1 MKKLLIITPHLST
14 GGLPQVTTNKIQL
27 LKDDYIIKCIEYGC
41 YSWDFVVQKNRIKNL
56 IGEENLITLWDD
68 KNVLINV
75 IDEFQPDIISME
87 EFPEFFMDSN
97 ITKQI
102 YRKNRPYKIFETTH
116 DSSFKPT
123 SKVWFPDKFIF
134 VSVFNA
140 IQYSMFDVPYEVIEY
155 PIENRE
161 KRKEMFQE
169 KLGLDKG
176 WKHVVNVGLF
186 TERKNQKYIF
196 EIARKLENAK
206 IKFHFIGNQADN
218 FKSYWEPLMNNKPE
232 NCIVWGEKD
241 NVNEFLEA
249 SDLFMFPSK
258 GDRNNK
264 ELNPIAIKE
273 AIEYGI
279 PMMMYNLDVYC
290 GKYDKLPQV
299 KFLTGDIGNDVSNML
314 DILNIGAVD
323 PTVGPL
329 FDFGFNGDN
338 NEITINYTGN
348 EKLNLSASDL
358 DNIMNILNVADI
370 YSLFSFGFDGETN
383 QVTINYTGNEKLNFN
398 VSIRDMTSKAP
409 MYWFNLPLEYP
420 IFYWTIPIP
429 IHIKKFKDNPNFRG
443 FLVEFYDVETK
454 ELVFGHEL
462 IVNSN
467 FFPRIPEFKFK
478 PLDCNYINYYEF
490 FVDRCYD
497 DLRLENLDTVIDIGA
512 NVGLFA
518 KYMYSVNAKK
528 VILVEANPYLRES
541 IEYHLDNDLEKSIIY
556 MNPVYKEHT
565 KIDFMFSE
573 ENSTIGSNVL
583 NVDGQLNSVVSCD
596 TITIDD
602 IYKDNDYGRISL
614 FKCDIEGGE
623 YPLFE
628 SITDEQINLVDR
640 FMVEFHE
647 NTNGE
652 INIITDKLEKNNF
665 ECEIIVFEGNK
676 KTKSDKNIKHGVIF
690 AKPKNVK
697 TRKPGTL
704 AASVYDVT
712 KSFEQLLAEYTG
724 APYAVTIDN
733 QSNALFLALYYEKIT
748 GKTIKIPSRT
758 YPSVPCEIIHAGG
771 KVEFEPVYGPTLK
784 GAYQLSPTN
793 VWDSA
798 LRFTTDMYIPGTHM
812 CLSFTG
818 PYKHLKL
825 GKGGAILTD
834 DFEAYKWFK
843 RARYSGRNEVSYHD
857 DYFDMLGW
865 NFYMMPE
872 IASRG
877 LLLMNQFYN
886 MDGTPKH
893 NEDLELPYPDLSKFN
908 VYKK

>member
-1 MKKLLIITPHLST
+1 MKKIIFIVPHLST

-27 LKDDYIIKCIEYGC
+27 LKDDYIIKCVEYGC

-56 IGEENLITLWDD
+56 IGEDNLVTLWDD
-68 KNVLINV
+68 KNVLIDFIN
-75 IDEFQPDIISME
+75 DFQPDIISME
-87 EFPEFFMDSN
+87 EFPEFFMDNN
-97 ITKQI
+97 ITRQI
-102 YRKNRPYKIFETTH
+102 YRQNRPYKIFETTH

-140 IQYSMFDVPYEVIEY
+140 IQYSMFDIPYEVIEY
-155 PIENRE
+155 PIENRD
-161 KRKEMFQE
+161 KIKELFQE

-176 WKHVVNVGLF
+176 YKHVVNVGLF

-196 EIARKLENAK
+196 EIARKLENSK

-218 FKSYWEPLMNNKPE
+218 FKGYWEPLMNNKPE

-299 KFLTGDIGNDVSNML
+299 TFLTGDIDNDVNNMM
-314 DILNIGAVD
+314 DVLNVGGVD
-323 PTVGPL
+323 SL
-329 FDFGFNGDN
+329 FNLGFNGDN
-338 NEITINYTGN
+338 NQITITYNGN
-348 EKLNLSASDL
+348 QK
-358 DNIMNILNVADI
+358 
-370 YSLFSFGFDGETN
+370 FD
-383 QVTINYTGNEKLNFN
+383 FN

-429 IHIKKFKDNPNFRG
+429 IHIKKFKDNTNFRG
-443 FLVEFYDVETK
+443 FLVEFYDSQTN
-454 ELVFGHEL
+454 ELVFGQEL
-462 IVNSN
+462 IVNPN
-467 FFPRIPEFKFK
+467 FHPRIPEFKFK

-490 FVDRCYD
+490 FVDRCFD
-497 DLRLENLDTVIDIGA
+497 DLKLENLDTVIDIGA

-518 KYMYSVNAKK
+518 KYMYTINAKK
-528 VILVEANPYLRES
+528 VILVEANPYLQES
-541 IEYHLDNDLEKSIIY
+541 IEYHLDNDLEKSVIY
-556 MNPVYKEHT
+556 MNPVYKERT
-565 KIDFMFSE
+565 KIDFRFSK
-573 ENSTIGSNVL
+573 ENSTIGSNVFDD
-583 NVDGQLNSVVSCD
+583 NVGEYGQLNNLISCD

-602 IYKDNDYGRISL
+602 IYKENNYGRISL

-623 YPLFE
+623 YPIFE
-628 SITDEQINLVDR
+628 SITDEQIGLVDR

-647 NTNGE
+647 NTNGQ
-652 INIITDKLEKNNF
+652 INIILEKLDKNNF
-665 ECEIIVFEGNK
+665 EYDIIVYEMGRKTKGNK
-676 KTKSDKNIKHGVIF
+676 NAKHGVIF

-697 TRKPGTL
+697 LRKPGTL
-704 AASVYDVT
+704 SSSVYDVT
-712 KSFEQLLAEYTG
+712 KSFEERLAEYTG

-771 KVEFEPVYGPTLK
+771 KVEFEFVYGSTLK
-784 GAYQLSPTN
+784 GPYQLLPTN

-857 DYFDMLGW
+857 DNFDMLGW

-893 NEDLELPYPDLSKFN
+893 NEDLELPYPDLSKFD
-908 VYKK
+908 VYK

>member
-41 YSWDFVVQKNRIKNL
+41 YSWDFIVQKNRIKNL

-102 YRKNRPYKIFETTH
+102 YRKNRQYKIFETTH

-241 NVNEFLEA
+241 NVSEFLEA

-258 GDRNNK
+258 GDRDNK

-299 KFLTGDIGNDVSNML
+299 KFLTGDIDNDVNNMT
-314 DILNIGAVD
+314 DILNAGGVD
-323 PTVGPL
+323 
-329 FDFGFNGDN
+329 
-338 NEITINYTGN
+338 
-348 EKLNLSASDL
+348 
-358 DNIMNILNVADI
+358 
-370 YSLFSFGFDGETN
+370 SLFNFGFDGETN

-443 FLVEFYDVETK
+443 FLIEFYDEETN

-462 IVNSN
+462 IVNGN

-490 FVDRCYD
+490 FVDRCFD

-518 KYMYSVNAKK
+518 KYMYSLNSKK

-541 IEYHLDNDLEKSIIY
+541 IEYHLDNDLETSTIY

-565 KIDFMFSE
+565 KIDFRFSK
-573 ENSTIGSNVL
+573 ENSTIGSNVFDV
-583 NVDGQLNSVVSCD
+583 NVGEYGQLNNLISCD

-602 IYKDNDYGRISL
+602 IYKDNNYGRISL

-623 YPLFE
+623 YPIFE
-628 SITDEQINLVDR
+628 SITDEQIGLVDR

-647 NTNGE
+647 NTNGQ
-652 INIITDKLEKNNF
+652 INIILEKLEKNNF
-665 ECEIIVFEGNK
+665 GCM
-676 KTKSDKNIKHGVIF
+676 
-690 AKPKNVK
+690 
-697 TRKPGTL
+697 TL
-704 AASVYDVT
+704 LFMRWVG
-712 KSFEQLLAEYTG
+712 KLEQIEMLNMVLSLL
-724 APYAVTIDN
+724 N
-733 QSNALFLALYYEKIT
+733 
-748 GKTIKIPSRT
+748 R
-758 YPSVPCEIIHAGG
+758 
-771 KVEFEPVYGPTLK
+771 
-784 GAYQLSPTN
+784 
-793 VWDSA
+793 
-798 LRFTTDMYIPGTHM
+798 R
-812 CLSFTG
+812 
-818 PYKHLKL
+818 
-825 GKGGAILTD
+825 
-834 DFEAYKWFK
+834 
-843 RARYSGRNEVSYHD
+843 
-857 DYFDMLGW
+857 ML
-865 NFYMMPE
+865 N
-872 IASRG
+872 
-877 LLLMNQFYN
+877 
-886 MDGTPKH
+886 
-893 NEDLELPYPDLSKFN
+893 
-908 VYKK
+908 

>member
-1 MKKLLIITPHLST
+1 MLFFLGMKKILFIVPHLST

-27 LKDDYIIKCIEYGC
+27 LKDDYVIKCVEYGC

-56 IGEENLITLWDD
+56 IGEDNLITLWDD
-68 KNVLINV
+68 KNVLIDV
-75 IDEFQPDIISME
+75 INDFQPDIISME
-87 EFPEFFMDSN
+87 EFPEFFMDNN

-102 YRKNRPYKIFETTH
+102 YRQNRPYKIFETTH

-140 IQYSMFDVPYEVIEY
+140 IQYSMFDIPYEVIEY

-161 KRKEMFQE
+161 KRKELFQE

-196 EIARKLENAK
+196 EIARKLENSK

-299 KFLTGDIGNDVSNML
+299 TFLTGDIDKDVNNMM
-314 DILNIGAVD
+314 DVLN
-323 PTVGPL
+323 VGGIDSL
-329 FDFGFNGDN
+329 FNLGFNGDN
-338 NEITINYTGN
+338 NQITITYNGN
-348 EKLNLSASDL
+348 QK
-358 DNIMNILNVADI
+358 
-370 YSLFSFGFDGETN
+370 FD
-383 QVTINYTGNEKLNFN
+383 FN

-429 IHIKKFKDNPNFRG
+429 IHIKKFKDNTNFRG
-443 FLVEFYDVETK
+443 FLVEFYDSQTN
-454 ELVFGHEL
+454 ELVFGQEL
-462 IVNSN
+462 IVNPN
-467 FFPRIPEFKFK
+467 FHPRIPEFKFK

-490 FVDRCYD
+490 FVDRCFD
-497 DLRLENLDTVIDIGA
+497 DLKLENLDTVIDIGA

-518 KYMYSVNAKK
+518 KYMYTVNAKK

-541 IEYHLDNDLEKSIIY
+541 IEYHLDTDLEKSVIY
-556 MNPVYKEHT
+556 VNPVYKEHT
-565 KIDFMFSE
+565 KIDFMFSK

-602 IYKDNDYGRISL
+602 IYKDNNYGRISL

-652 INIITDKLEKNNF
+652 INVILEKLENNNF
-665 ECEIIVFEGNK
+665 ECEIIVFDGSK
-676 KTKSDKNIKHGVIF
+676 KTKSNKNIKHGVIF

-697 TRKPGTL
+697 LRKPGTL
-704 AASVYDVT
+704 SSSVYDVT
-712 KSFEQLLAEYTG
+712 KSFEQRLAEYTG
-724 APYAVTIDN
+724 APYAVTVDN
-733 QSNALFLALYYEKIT
+733 QSNALFLSLYYEKIT
-748 GKTIKIPSRT
+748 GKTIRIPSRT

-798 LRFTTDMYIPGTHM
+798 LRFTSDMYIDGTHM
-812 CLSFTG
+812 CVSFTG

-857 DYFDMLGW
+857 DNFDMLGW

-893 NEDLELPYPDLSKFN
+893 NEDLELPYPDLSKFD

>member
-1 MKKLLIITPHLST
+1 MKKILFIVPHLST

-27 LKDDYIIKCIEYGC
+27 LKDDYIIKCVEYGC

-56 IGEENLITLWDD
+56 IGEDNLITLWDD
-68 KNVLINV
+68 KNVLIDV
-75 IDEFQPDIISME
+75 INDFQPDIISME
-87 EFPEFFMDSN
+87 EFPEFFMDNN

-102 YRKNRPYKIFETTH
+102 YRQNRPYKIFETTH

-140 IQYSMFDVPYEVIEY
+140 IQYSMFDIPYEVIEY

-161 KRKEMFQE
+161 KRKELFQE

-196 EIARKLENAK
+196 EIARKLENSK

-232 NCIVWGEKD
+232 NCIIWGEKD

-299 KFLTGDIGNDVSNML
+299 TFLTGDIDKDVNNMM
-314 DILNIGAVD
+314 DVLN
-323 PTVGPL
+323 VGGIDSL
-329 FDFGFNGDN
+329 FSFGFNGDN
-338 NEITINYTGN
+338 NQITINYTGN
-348 EKLNLSASDL
+348 QKLD
-358 DNIMNILNVADI
+358 
-370 YSLFSFGFDGETN
+370 
-383 QVTINYTGNEKLNFN
+383 FN
-398 VSIRDMTSKAP
+398 VSIRDITSKAP

-420 IFYWTIPIP
+420 IFYWTMPIP

-443 FLVEFYDVETK
+443 FLVEFYDSQTN
-454 ELVFGHEL
+454 ELVFGQEL
-462 IVNSN
+462 IVNPN
-467 FFPRIPEFKFK
+467 FHPRIPEFKFK

-490 FVDRCYD
+490 FVDRCFD
-497 DLRLENLDTVIDIGA
+497 DLKLENLDTVIDIGA

-518 KYMYSVNAKK
+518 KYMYTINAKK
-528 VILVEANPYLRES
+528 VILVEANPYLQES
-541 IEYHLDNDLEKSIIY
+541 IEYHLDGDLSKSIIY

-565 KIDFMFSE
+565 KIDFRFSK
-573 ENSTIGSNVL
+573 ENSTIGSNVFDG
-583 NVDGQLNSVVSCD
+583 NVGEYGQLNNLISCD

-602 IYKDNDYGRISL
+602 IYKDNNYGRISL

-623 YPLFE
+623 YPIFE
-628 SITDEQINLVDR
+628 SITDEQIGLVDR

-652 INIITDKLEKNNF
+652 INIILEKLDKNNF
-665 ECEIIVFEGNK
+665 EYEIIVYEMGR
-676 KTKSDKNIKHGVIF
+676 KTKANKNAKHGVIF

-697 TRKPGTL
+697 LRKPGTL
-704 AASVYDVT
+704 SSSVYDVT
-712 KSFEQLLAEYTG
+712 KSFEERLAEYTG

-771 KVEFEPVYGPTLK
+771 KVEFEPVYGSTLK
-784 GAYQLSPTN
+784 GPYQLSPTN

-798 LRFTTDMYIPGTHM
+798 LRFTNDMYIPETHM

-857 DYFDMLGW
+857 DNFDMLGW

-893 NEDLELPYPDLSKFN
+893 NEDLELPYPDLSKFDI
-908 VYKK
+908 YTK

>member
-1 MKKLLIITPHLST
+1 MKKILFIVPHLST

-27 LKDDYIIKCIEYGC
+27 LKDDYIIKCVEYGC

-75 IDEFQPDIISME
+75 INEFQPDIVSME
-87 EFPEFFMDSN
+87 EFPEFFMDNN
-97 ITKQI
+97 ITRQI
-102 YRKNRPYKIFETTH
+102 YIKNRPYKIFETTH

-140 IQYSMFDVPYEVIEY
+140 IQYSMFDIPYEVIEY
-155 PIENRE
+155 PIENRT
-161 KRKEMFQE
+161 KRKEFFQD
-169 KLGLDKG
+169 KLGFDKG

-196 EIARKLENAK
+196 EIARKLENTK

-299 KFLTGDIGNDVSNML
+299 KFLNGDIDNDVNNMM
-314 DILNIGAVD
+314 DILNVSGVD
-323 PTVGPL
+323 SL
-329 FDFGFNGDN
+329 FNFEFNGDSN
-338 NEITINYTGN
+338 TITINYNGN
-348 EKLNLSASDL
+348 
-358 DNIMNILNVADI
+358 
-370 YSLFSFGFDGETN
+370 
-383 QVTINYTGNEKLNFN
+383 QKLNFN
-398 VSIRDMTSKAP
+398 VSVRDMTSKAP

-443 FLVEFYDVETK
+443 FLIEVYNVETN
-454 ELVFGHEL
+454 ELVFGREL

-467 FFPRIPEFKFK
+467 FYPQIPEFKFK

-497 DLRLENLDTVIDIGA
+497 GLMLENLDTVIDIGA

-541 IEYHLDNDLEKSIIY
+541 IEYHLDKDLEKSTIY

-565 KIDFMFSE
+565 KIDFRFSK
-573 ENSTIGSNVL
+573 ENSTIGSNFL
-583 NVDGQLNSVVSCD
+583 DGDGQLNNVISCD

-602 IYKDNDYGRISL
+602 IYKDNNYGRISL

-647 NTNGE
+647 NNNGE
-652 INIITDKLEKNNF
+652 INVIIDKFEKNNF
-665 ECEIIVFEGNK
+665 EYEIIVFDGSK

-690 AKPKNVK
+690 AKPKNIKV
-697 TRKPGTL
+697 RKPGTL
-704 AASVYDVT
+704 ASSVYDVT
-712 KSFEQLLAEYTG
+712 RSFEERLAEYTG

-771 KVEFEPVYGPTLK
+771 KVEFEPVYGTTLK

-798 LRFTTDMYIPGTHM
+798 LRFTNDMYIPGTHM
-812 CLSFTG
+812 CVSFTG

-843 RARYSGRNEVSYHD
+843 RARYSGRNEMSYHD
-857 DYFDMLGW
+857 DNFDMLGW

-893 NEDLELPYPDLSKFN
+893 NEDLELPYPDLSNFN
-908 VYKK
+908 IYKQ

>member
-1 MKKLLIITPHLST
+1 
-14 GGLPQVTTNKIQL
+14 
-27 LKDDYIIKCIEYGC
+27 
-41 YSWDFVVQKNRIKNL
+41 
-56 IGEENLITLWDD
+56 
-68 KNVLINV
+68 
-75 IDEFQPDIISME
+75 
-87 EFPEFFMDSN
+87 
-97 ITKQI
+97 
-102 YRKNRPYKIFETTH
+102 
-116 DSSFKPT
+116 
-123 SKVWFPDKFIF
+123 
-134 VSVFNA
+134 
-140 IQYSMFDVPYEVIEY
+140 MFDIPYEVIEY

-161 KRKEMFQE
+161 KRKELFQE

-176 WKHVVNVGLF
+176 YKHVVNVGLF

-196 EIARKLENAK
+196 EIARKLENSK

-218 FKSYWEPLMNNKPE
+218 FKGYWEPLMNNKPE

-299 KFLTGDIGNDVSNML
+299 TFLTGDIDKDVNNMM
-314 DILNIGAVD
+314 DVLN
-323 PTVGPL
+323 VGGIDSL
-329 FDFGFNGDN
+329 FNLGFNGDN
-338 NEITINYTGN
+338 NQITITYNGN
-348 EKLNLSASDL
+348 QK
-358 DNIMNILNVADI
+358 
-370 YSLFSFGFDGETN
+370 FD
-383 QVTINYTGNEKLNFN
+383 FN

-429 IHIKKFKDNPNFRG
+429 IHIKKFKDNTNFRG
-443 FLVEFYDVETK
+443 FLVEFYDSQTN
-454 ELVFGHEL
+454 ELVFGQEL
-462 IVNSN
+462 IVNPN
-467 FFPRIPEFKFK
+467 FHPRIPKFKFK

-490 FVDRCYD
+490 FVDRCFD
-497 DLRLENLDTVIDIGA
+497 DLKLENLDTVIDIGA

-518 KYMYSVNAKK
+518 KYMYTINAKK

-541 IEYHLDNDLEKSIIY
+541 IEYHLDNDLEKSTIY

-565 KIDFMFSE
+565 KIDFRFSK
-573 ENSTIGSNVL
+573 ENSTIGSNVFDG
-583 NVDGQLNSVVSCD
+583 NVGEYGQLNNLISCD

-602 IYKDNDYGRISL
+602 IYKDNNYGRISL

-623 YPLFE
+623 YPIFE
-628 SITDEQINLVDR
+628 SITDEQIGLVNR

-652 INIITDKLEKNNF
+652 INIILEKLDKNNF
-665 ECEIIVFEGNK
+665 EYEIIVYEMGR
-676 KTKSDKNIKHGVIF
+676 KTKANKNAKHGVIF

-697 TRKPGTL
+697 LRKPGTL
-704 AASVYDVT
+704 SSSVYDVT
-712 KSFEQLLAEYTG
+712 KSFEERLAEYTG

-771 KVEFEPVYGPTLK
+771 KVEFEPVYGSTLK
-784 GAYQLSPTN
+784 GPYQLSPTN

-857 DYFDMLGW
+857 DNFDMLGW

-893 NEDLELPYPDLSKFN
+893 NEDLELPYPDLSKFDI
-908 VYKK
+908 YTK

>member
-1 MKKLLIITPHLST
+1 MKKILFIVPHLST

-27 LKDDYIIKCIEYGC
+27 LKDDYIIKCVEYGC
-41 YSWDFVVQKNRIKNL
+41 YSWDFVVQKNRIKNM
-56 IGEENLITLWDD
+56 IGEDNLITLWDD
-68 KNVLINV
+68 KNVLIDV
-75 IDEFQPDIISME
+75 INDFQPDIISME
-87 EFPEFFMDSN
+87 EFPEFFMDNN
-97 ITKQI
+97 ITRQI
-102 YRKNRPYKIFETTH
+102 YRQNRPYKIFETTH

-140 IQYSMFDVPYEVIEY
+140 IQYSMFDIPY
-155 PIENRE
+155 
-161 KRKEMFQE
+161 
-169 KLGLDKG
+169 
-176 WKHVVNVGLF
+176 
-186 TERKNQKYIF
+186 
-196 EIARKLENAK
+196 
-206 IKFHFIGNQADN
+206 
-218 FKSYWEPLMNNKPE
+218 
-232 NCIVWGEKD
+232 

-299 KFLTGDIGNDVSNML
+299 TFLTGDIDKDVNNMM
-314 DILNIGAVD
+314 DVLN
-323 PTVGPL
+323 VGGIDSL
-329 FDFGFNGDN
+329 FSFGFNGDN
-338 NEITINYTGN
+338 NQITINYTGN
-348 EKLNLSASDL
+348 QK
-358 DNIMNILNVADI
+358 
-370 YSLFSFGFDGETN
+370 FD
-383 QVTINYTGNEKLNFN
+383 FN
-398 VSIRDMTSKAP
+398 VSIRDITSKAP

-420 IFYWTIPIP
+420 IFYWTMPIP

-443 FLVEFYDVETK
+443 FLVEFYDVETN
-454 ELVFGHEL
+454 ELVFGQEL
-462 IVNSN
+462 IVNPN
-467 FFPRIPEFKFK
+467 FHPRIPEFKFK

-490 FVDRCYD
+490 FVDRCFD
-497 DLRLENLDTVIDIGA
+497 DLKLENLDTVIDIGA

-518 KYMYSVNAKK
+518 KYMYTVNAKK

-541 IEYHLDNDLEKSIIY
+541 IEYHLDNDLEKSVIY

-565 KIDFMFSE
+565 KIDFRFSK
-573 ENSTIGSNVL
+573 ENSTIGSNVFDG
-583 NVDGQLNSVVSCD
+583 NVGEYGQLNNLISCD

-602 IYKDNDYGRISL
+602 IYKDNNYGRISL

-623 YPLFE
+623 YPIFE
-628 SITDEQINLVDR
+628 SITDEQIGLVDR
-640 FMVEFHE
+640 FMIEFHE

-652 INIITDKLEKNNF
+652 INIILEKLDRNNF
-665 ECEIIVFEGNK
+665 EYEIIVYELGK
-676 KTKSDKNIKHGVIF
+676 KTKSNKNAKHGVIF
-690 AKPKNVK
+690 AKPRILKL
-697 TRKPGTL
+697 RKPGTL
-704 AASVYDVT
+704 SSSVYDVT
-712 KSFEQLLAEYTG
+712 KSFEERLAEYTG

-733 QSNALFLALYYEKIT
+733 QSNALFLSLYYEKIT

-771 KVEFEPVYGPTLK
+771 KVEFEPVYGSTLK

-798 LRFTTDMYIPGTHM
+798 LRFTNDMYIPGTHM

-857 DYFDMLGW
+857 DNFDMLGW

-893 NEDLELPYPDLSKFN
+893 NEDLELPYPDLSKFDI
-908 VYKK
+908 YK

>member
-1 MKKLLIITPHLST
+1 MKKILFIVPHLST

-27 LKDDYIIKCIEYGC
+27 LKDDYVIKCVEYGC

-56 IGEENLITLWDD
+56 IGEDNLITLWDN
-68 KNVLINV
+68 KNALIDV
-75 IDEFQPDIISME
+75 INDFQPDIISME
-87 EFPEFFMDSN
+87 EFPEFFMDNN
-97 ITKQI
+97 ITRKI

-140 IQYSMFDVPYEVIEY
+140 IQYSMFDIPYEVIEY
-155 PIENRE
+155 PIENKDKRRE
-161 KRKEMFQE
+161 LFQE

-196 EIARKLENAK
+196 EIARKLENSK

-218 FKSYWEPLMNNKPE
+218 FKSYWEPLMNDKPD

-241 NVNEFLEA
+241 NVNEFLEV

-299 KFLTGDIGNDVSNML
+299 TFLTGDIDKDVNNMMDVL
-314 DILNIGAVD
+314 KMDGINS
-323 PTVGPL
+323 L
-329 FDFGFNGDN
+329 FNLGFNGDN
-338 NEITINYTGN
+338 NQITITYNGN
-348 EKLNLSASDL
+348 QK
-358 DNIMNILNVADI
+358 
-370 YSLFSFGFDGETN
+370 FD
-383 QVTINYTGNEKLNFN
+383 FN

-429 IHIKKFKDNPNFRG
+429 IHIKKFKNNTNFRG
-443 FLVEFYDVETK
+443 FLVEFYDSQTN
-454 ELVFGHEL
+454 ELVFGQEL
-462 IVNSN
+462 IVNPN
-467 FFPRIPEFKFK
+467 FHPRIPEFKFK

-490 FVDRCYD
+490 FVDRCFD
-497 DLRLENLDTVIDIGA
+497 DLKLENLDTVIDIGA

-518 KYMYSVNAKK
+518 KYMYTINAKK
-528 VILVEANPYLRES
+528 VILVEANPYLKES

-565 KIDFMFSE
+565 KIDFRFSK
-573 ENSTIGSNVL
+573 ENSTIGSNVFDG
-583 NVDGQLNSVVSCD
+583 NVGEYGQLNNLISCD

-602 IYKDNDYGRISL
+602 IYKDNNYGRISL

-623 YPLFE
+623 YPIFE
-628 SITDEQINLVDR
+628 TITDEQIGLVDR
-640 FMVEFHE
+640 FMIEFHE
-647 NTNGE
+647 NTNSE
-652 INIITDKLEKNNF
+652 INIILEKLDRNNF
-665 ECEIIVFEGNK
+665 EYDIIVYELGK
-676 KTKSDKNIKHGVIF
+676 KTKSNKNAKHGVIF

-697 TRKPGTL
+697 LRKPGTL
-704 AASVYDVT
+704 SSSVYDVT
-712 KSFEQLLAEYTG
+712 KSFEERLAEYTG

-771 KVEFEPVYGPTLK
+771 KVEFEPVYGSTLK
-784 GAYQLSPTN
+784 GPYQLSPTN

-798 LRFTTDMYIPGTHM
+798 LRFTNDMYIPGTHM

-857 DYFDMLGW
+857 DNFDMLGW

-886 MDGTPKH
+886 MDGTPKY
-893 NEDLELPYPDLSKFN
+893 NEDLELPYPDLSKFDI
-908 VYKK
+908 YK

>member
-1 MKKLLIITPHLST
+1 MKKILFIVPHLST

-27 LKDDYIIKCIEYGC
+27 LKDDYVIKCVEYGC

-56 IGEENLITLWDD
+56 IGEDNLITLWDN
-68 KNVLINV
+68 KNALIDV
-75 IDEFQPDIISME
+75 INDFQPDIISME
-87 EFPEFFMDSN
+87 EFPEFFMDNN
-97 ITKQI
+97 ITRKI

-140 IQYSMFDVPYEVIEY
+140 IQYSMFDIPYEVIEY
-155 PIENRE
+155 PIENKDKRRE
-161 KRKEMFQE
+161 LFQE

-196 EIARKLENAK
+196 EIARKLENSK

-218 FKSYWEPLMNNKPE
+218 FKSYWEPLMNDKPD

-299 KFLTGDIGNDVSNML
+299 TFLTGDIDKDVNNMMDVL
-314 DILNIGAVD
+314 KMDGINS
-323 PTVGPL
+323 L
-329 FDFGFNGDN
+329 FNLGFNGDN
-338 NEITINYTGN
+338 NQITITYNGN
-348 EKLNLSASDL
+348 QK
-358 DNIMNILNVADI
+358 
-370 YSLFSFGFDGETN
+370 FD
-383 QVTINYTGNEKLNFN
+383 FN

-429 IHIKKFKDNPNFRG
+429 IHIKKFKNNTNFRG
-443 FLVEFYDVETK
+443 FLVEFYDSQTN
-454 ELVFGHEL
+454 ELVFGQEL
-462 IVNSN
+462 IVNPN
-467 FFPRIPEFKFK
+467 FHPRIPEFKFK

-490 FVDRCYD
+490 FVDRCFD
-497 DLRLENLDTVIDIGA
+497 DLKLENLDTVIDIGA

-518 KYMYSVNAKK
+518 KYMYTINAKK
-528 VILVEANPYLRES
+528 VILVEANPYLKES

-565 KIDFMFSE
+565 KIDFRFSK
-573 ENSTIGSNVL
+573 ENSTIGSNVFDG
-583 NVDGQLNSVVSCD
+583 NVGEYGQLNNLISCD

-602 IYKDNDYGRISL
+602 IYKDNNYGRISL

-623 YPLFE
+623 YPIFE
-628 SITDEQINLVDR
+628 TITDEQIGLVDR
-640 FMVEFHE
+640 FMIEFHE
-647 NTNGE
+647 NTNSE
-652 INIITDKLEKNNF
+652 INIILEKLDRNNF
-665 ECEIIVFEGNK
+665 EYDIIVYELGK
-676 KTKSDKNIKHGVIF
+676 KTKSNKNAKHGVIF

-697 TRKPGTL
+697 LRKPGTL
-704 AASVYDVT
+704 SSSVYDVT
-712 KSFEQLLAEYTG
+712 KSFEERLAEYTG

-771 KVEFEPVYGPTLK
+771 KVEFEPVYGSTLK
-784 GAYQLSPTN
+784 GPYQLSPTY

-798 LRFTTDMYIPGTHM
+798 LRFTNDMYIHGTHM

-857 DYFDMLGW
+857 DNFDMLGW

-893 NEDLELPYPDLSKFN
+893 NEDLELPYPDLSKFD
-908 VYKK
+908 VYK

>member
-1 MKKLLIITPHLST
+1 MKKILFIVPHLST

-27 LKDDYIIKCIEYGC
+27 LKDDYIIKCVEYGC
-41 YSWDFVVQKNRIKNL
+41 YSWNFVVQKNRIKNL
-56 IGEENLITLWDD
+56 IGEDNLITLWDD
-68 KNVLINV
+68 KNVLINL
-75 IDEFQPDIISME
+75 IDEFRPDIISIE
-87 EFPEFFMDSN
+87 EFPEFFMDNN

-102 YRKNRPYKIFETTH
+102 YKQNRPYKIFETTH

-123 SKVWFPDKFIF
+123 SKIWFPDKFIF

-140 IQYSMFDVPYEVIEY
+140 IQYSMFDIPYEVIEY

-161 KRKEMFQE
+161 KRKELFKE

-196 EIARKLENAK
+196 EIARKLENSK

-218 FKSYWEPLMNNKPE
+218 FKGYWEPLMKNKPE

-299 KFLTGDIGNDVSNML
+299 KFLNGDIDNDVNNMM
-314 DILNIGAVD
+314 DILN
-323 PTVGPL
+323 VGGIDSL
-329 FDFGFNGDN
+329 FNFGFNGDDN
-338 NEITINYTGN
+338 QITIT
-348 EKLNLSASDL
+348 
-358 DNIMNILNVADI
+358 
-370 YSLFSFGFDGETN
+370 YS
-383 QVTINYTGNEKLNFN
+383 GNEKLNFN

-443 FLVEFYDVETK
+443 FLVEFYDVETN
-454 ELVFGHEL
+454 ELVFGQEL

-467 FFPRIPEFKFK
+467 FYPRIPEFKFK

-490 FVDRCYD
+490 FVDRCFD
-497 DLRLENLDTVIDIGA
+497 DLKLENLDTVIDIGA

-541 IEYHLDNDLEKSIIY
+541 IEYHLDNDLIKSTIY

-565 KIDFMFSE
+565 KIDFRFST
-573 ENSTIGSNVL
+573 ENSTIGSNVFDN
-583 NVDGQLNSVVSCD
+583 NVGEYGQLSNLISCD
-596 TITIDD
+596 TIIIDD
-602 IYKDNDYGRISL
+602 IYKENNYGRISL

-623 YPLFE
+623 YPIFE
-628 SITDEQINLVDR
+628 SITDEQIGLVDR

-647 NTNGE
+647 NTNGQ
-652 INIITDKLEKNNF
+652 INIILEKLEKNNF
-665 ECEIIVFEGNK
+665 EYDIIVYEMGR
-676 KTKSDKNIKHGVIF
+676 KTRADRNAKHGVIF

-697 TRKPGTL
+697 LRKPGTL
-704 AASVYDVT
+704 SSSVYDVT
-712 KSFEQLLAEYTG
+712 KSFEERLAEYTG

-733 QSNALFLALYYEKIT
+733 QSNAMFLALYYEKIT

-771 KVEFEPVYGPTLK
+771 KVEFEPVYGSTLK
-784 GAYQLSPTN
+784 GPYQLSPTN

-857 DYFDMLGW
+857 DNFDMLGW
-865 NFYMMPE
+865 NFYMIPE
-872 IASRG
+872 ISSRG

-893 NEDLELPYPDLSKFN
+893 NEDLELPYPDLSKFDI
-908 VYKK
+908 YTK

>member
-1 MKKLLIITPHLST
+1 MKKILFIVPHLST

-27 LKDDYIIKCIEYGC
+27 LKDDYIIKCVEYGC

-68 KNVLINV
+68 KNVLINL

-87 EFPEFFMDSN
+87 EFPEFFMGHE
-97 ITKQI
+97 ITRQI
-102 YRKNRPYKIFETTH
+102 YRKNRLYKIFETTH

-123 SKVWFPDKFIF
+123 SKIWFPDKFIF

-140 IQYSMFDVPYEVIEY
+140 IQYSMFDIPYEVIEY

-161 KRKEMFQE
+161 KRKELFQD

-196 EIARKLENAK
+196 EIARKLENSK

-218 FKSYWEPLMNNKPE
+218 FKSYWEPLMKNKPE

-299 KFLTGDIGNDVSNML
+299 KFLNGDIDNDVNNMM
-314 DILNIGAVD
+314 DILNIGGVD
-323 PTVGPL
+323 SL
-329 FDFGFNGDN
+329 FNFGFNGETN
-338 NEITINYTGN
+338 QITINYN
-348 EKLNLSASDL
+348 
-358 DNIMNILNVADI
+358 
-370 YSLFSFGFDGETN
+370 
-383 QVTINYTGNEKLNFN
+383 GNEKLNFN
-398 VSIRDMTSKAP
+398 ISIRDMTSKAP

-443 FLVEFYDVETK
+443 FLVEFYDVETN
-454 ELVFGHEL
+454 ELVFGQEL

-467 FFPRIPEFKFK
+467 FYPRIPEFKFK

-490 FVDRCYD
+490 FVDRCFD

-541 IEYHLDNDLEKSIIY
+541 IEYHLDNDLETSTIY

-565 KIDFMFSE
+565 KIDFRFSK
-573 ENSTIGSNVL
+573 ENSTIGSNVFDG
-583 NVDGQLNSVVSCD
+583 NVGEYGQLNNLISCD

-602 IYKDNDYGRISL
+602 IYKDNNYGRISL

-623 YPLFE
+623 YPIFE
-628 SITDEQINLVDR
+628 SITDEQIGLVDR

-647 NTNGE
+647 NTNGQ
-652 INIITDKLEKNNF
+652 INIILEKLEKNNF
-665 ECEIIVFEGNK
+665 EYDIIVYEMGK
-676 KTKSDKNIKHGVIF
+676 KIRADRNAKHGVIF

-697 TRKPGTL
+697 LRKPGTL
-704 AASVYDVT
+704 SSSVYDVT
-712 KSFEQLLAEYTG
+712 KSFEERLAEYTG

-733 QSNALFLALYYEKIT
+733 QSNALFLSLYYEKIT

-771 KVEFEPVYGPTLK
+771 KVEFEDVYGSTLK
-784 GAYQLSPTN
+784 GPYQLSPTN

-857 DYFDMLGW
+857 DNFDMLGW

-893 NEDLELPYPDLSKFN
+893 NEDLELPYPDLSKFD
-908 VYKK
+908 VYK

>member
-1 MKKLLIITPHLST
+1 MKKILFIVPHLST

-27 LKDDYIIKCIEYGC
+27 LKDDYVIKCVEYGC

-56 IGEENLITLWDD
+56 IGEDNLITLWDD
-68 KNVLINV
+68 KNVLIDV
-75 IDEFQPDIISME
+75 INDFQPDIISME
-87 EFPEFFMDSN
+87 EFPEFFMDNN

-102 YRKNRPYKIFETTH
+102 YRQNRPYKIFETTH

-140 IQYSMFDVPYEVIEY
+140 IQYSMFDIPYEVIEY

-161 KRKEMFQE
+161 KRKELFQE

-196 EIARKLENAK
+196 EIARKLENSK

-299 KFLTGDIGNDVSNML
+299 TFLTGDIDKDVNNMM
-314 DILNIGAVD
+314 DVLN
-323 PTVGPL
+323 VGGIDSL
-329 FDFGFNGDN
+329 FNLGFNGDN
-338 NEITINYTGN
+338 NQITITYNGN
-348 EKLNLSASDL
+348 QK
-358 DNIMNILNVADI
+358 
-370 YSLFSFGFDGETN
+370 FD
-383 QVTINYTGNEKLNFN
+383 FN

-429 IHIKKFKDNPNFRG
+429 IHIKKFKDNTNFRG
-443 FLVEFYDVETK
+443 FLVEFYDSQTN
-454 ELVFGHEL
+454 ELVFGQEL
-462 IVNSN
+462 IVNPN
-467 FFPRIPEFKFK
+467 FYPRIPEFKFK

-490 FVDRCYD
+490 FVDRCFD
-497 DLRLENLDTVIDIGA
+497 DLKLENLDTVIDIGA

-541 IEYHLDNDLEKSIIY
+541 IEYHLDNDLEKSVIY
-556 MNPVYKEHT
+556 MNPVYKENT
-565 KIDFMFSE
+565 KIDFMFSK

-583 NVDGQLNSVVSCD
+583 NVDGQLNNVVSCD
-596 TITIDD
+596 TIIIDD
-602 IYKDNDYGRISL
+602 IYKDNNYGRISL

-640 FMVEFHE
+640 FMIEFHE
-647 NTNGE
+647 NTNGK
-652 INIITDKLEKNNF
+652 INIIIDKLKKNNF
-665 ECEIIVFEGNK
+665 ECEIIVFDGSK
-676 KTKSDKNIKHGVIF
+676 KTKSDKNINHGVIF
-690 AKPKNVK
+690 AKPRILELIKQDNNISDFSQNNEQEIILSFFDGEDPKTNKFLDIGANDGKTFSNTYALALLGWDGVCIEPTQTAFLKLQNLYKNNKNIKCINAGISNK
-697 TRKPGTL
+697 TNVINIYESLNWNVSEAPPGILSTL
-704 AASVYDVT
+704 HAENKERFDGMSWKENQIIVYNYNDIVNYYDLEKDTYDFINIDVEGHELIVIDEIQN
-712 KSFEQLLAEYTG
+712 KLKKCRLLCVEKTNDENSNQKIVQKLYEFGFTITHT
-724 APYAVTIDN
+724 TIDN
-733 QSNALFLALYYEKIT
+733 YIAKKI
-748 GKTIKIPSRT
+748 K
-758 YPSVPCEIIHAGG
+758 
-771 KVEFEPVYGPTLK
+771 
-784 GAYQLSPTN
+784 
-793 VWDSA
+793 
-798 LRFTTDMYIPGTHM
+798 
-812 CLSFTG
+812 
-818 PYKHLKL
+818 
-825 GKGGAILTD
+825 
-834 DFEAYKWFK
+834 
-843 RARYSGRNEVSYHD
+843 
-857 DYFDMLGW
+857 
-865 NFYMMPE
+865 
-872 IASRG
+872 
-877 LLLMNQFYN
+877 
-886 MDGTPKH
+886 
-893 NEDLELPYPDLSKFN
+893 
-908 VYKK
+908 

>member
-1 MKKLLIITPHLST
+1 MKKILFIVPHLST

-27 LKDDYIIKCIEYGC
+27 LKDDYVIKCVEYGC

-56 IGEENLITLWDD
+56 IGEDNLITLWDD
-68 KNVLINV
+68 KNVLIDV
-75 IDEFQPDIISME
+75 INDFQPDIISME
-87 EFPEFFMDSN
+87 EFPEFFMDNN

-102 YRKNRPYKIFETTH
+102 YRQNRPYKIFETTH

-140 IQYSMFDVPYEVIEY
+140 IQYSMFDIPYEVIEY

-161 KRKEMFQE
+161 KRKELFQE

-196 EIARKLENAK
+196 EIARKLENSK

-299 KFLTGDIGNDVSNML
+299 TFLTGDIDKDVNNMM
-314 DILNIGAVD
+314 DVLN
-323 PTVGPL
+323 VGGIDSL
-329 FDFGFNGDN
+329 FNLGFNGDN
-338 NEITINYTGN
+338 NQITITYNGN
-348 EKLNLSASDL
+348 QK
-358 DNIMNILNVADI
+358 
-370 YSLFSFGFDGETN
+370 FD
-383 QVTINYTGNEKLNFN
+383 FN

-429 IHIKKFKDNPNFRG
+429 IHIKKFKDNTNFRG
-443 FLVEFYDVETK
+443 FLVEFYDSQTN
-454 ELVFGHEL
+454 ELVFGQEL
-462 IVNSN
+462 IVNPN
-467 FFPRIPEFKFK
+467 FHPRIPEFKFK

-490 FVDRCYD
+490 FVDRCFD
-497 DLRLENLDTVIDIGA
+497 DLKLENLDTVIDIGA

-518 KYMYSVNAKK
+518 KYMYTVNAKK

-541 IEYHLDNDLEKSIIY
+541 IEYHLDTDLEKSVIY
-556 MNPVYKEHT
+556 VNPVYKEHT
-565 KIDFMFSE
+565 KIDFMFSK

-602 IYKDNDYGRISL
+602 IYKDNNYGRISL

-652 INIITDKLEKNNF
+652 INVILEKLENNNF
-665 ECEIIVFEGNK
+665 ECEIIVFDGSK
-676 KTKSDKNIKHGVIF
+676 KTKSNKNIKHGVIF

-697 TRKPGTL
+697 LRKPGTL
-704 AASVYDVT
+704 SSSVYDVT
-712 KSFEQLLAEYTG
+712 KSFEQRLAEYTG
-724 APYAVTIDN
+724 APYAVTVDN
-733 QSNALFLALYYEKIT
+733 QSNALFLSLYYEKIT
-748 GKTIKIPSRT
+748 GKTIRIPSRT

-798 LRFTTDMYIPGTHM
+798 LRFTSDMYIDGTHM
-812 CLSFTG
+812 CVSFTG

-857 DYFDMLGW
+857 DNFDMLGW

-893 NEDLELPYPDLSKFN
+893 NEDLELPYPDLSKFD

>member
-1 MKKLLIITPHLST
+1 MKKILFIVPHLST

-27 LKDDYIIKCIEYGC
+27 LKDDYIIKCVEYGC

-56 IGEENLITLWDD
+56 IGEDNLVTLWDD
-68 KNVLINV
+68 KNVLIDFIN
-75 IDEFQPDIISME
+75 DFQPDIISME
-87 EFPEFFMDSN
+87 EFPEFFMDNN
-97 ITKQI
+97 ITRQI
-102 YRKNRPYKIFETTH
+102 YRQNRPYKIFETTH

-140 IQYSMFDVPYEVIEY
+140 IQYSMFDIPYEVIEY
-155 PIENRE
+155 PIENRD
-161 KRKEMFQE
+161 KRKELFQE

-176 WKHVVNVGLF
+176 YKHVVNVGLF

-196 EIARKLENAK
+196 EIARKLENSK

-218 FKSYWEPLMNNKPE
+218 FKGYWEPLMNNKPE

-299 KFLTGDIGNDVSNML
+299 TFLTGDIDKDVNNMM
-314 DILNIGAVD
+314 DVLN
-323 PTVGPL
+323 VGGIDSL
-329 FDFGFNGDN
+329 FNLGFNGDN
-338 NEITINYTGN
+338 NQITITYNGN
-348 EKLNLSASDL
+348 QK
-358 DNIMNILNVADI
+358 
-370 YSLFSFGFDGETN
+370 FD
-383 QVTINYTGNEKLNFN
+383 FN

-429 IHIKKFKDNPNFRG
+429 IHIKKFKDNTNFRG
-443 FLVEFYDVETK
+443 FLVEFYDSQTN
-454 ELVFGHEL
+454 ELVFGQEL
-462 IVNSN
+462 IVNPN
-467 FFPRIPEFKFK
+467 FHPRIPEFKFK

-490 FVDRCYD
+490 FVDRCFD
-497 DLRLENLDTVIDIGA
+497 DLKLENLDTVIDIGA

-518 KYMYSVNAKK
+518 KYMYTINAKK
-528 VILVEANPYLRES
+528 VILVEANPYLQES
-541 IEYHLDNDLEKSIIY
+541 IEYHLDNDLEKSVIY

-565 KIDFMFSE
+565 KIDFRFSK
-573 ENSTIGSNVL
+573 ENSTIGSNVFDG
-583 NVDGQLNSVVSCD
+583 NVGEYGQLNNLISCD

-602 IYKDNDYGRISL
+602 IYKDNNYGRISL

-623 YPLFE
+623 YPIFE
-628 SITDEQINLVDR
+628 SITDEQIGLVDR

-652 INIITDKLEKNNF
+652 INIILEKLDRNNF
-665 ECEIIVFEGNK
+665 EYDIIVYEMGR
-676 KTKSDKNIKHGVIF
+676 KTKADKNAKHGVIF

-697 TRKPGTL
+697 LRKPGTL
-704 AASVYDVT
+704 SSSVYDVT
-712 KSFEQLLAEYTG
+712 KSFEERLAEYTG

-771 KVEFEPVYGPTLK
+771 KVEFEPVYGSTLK
-784 GAYQLSPTN
+784 GPYQLSPTN

-798 LRFTTDMYIPGTHM
+798 LRFTNDMYIPGTHM

-857 DYFDMLGW
+857 DNFDMLGW

-893 NEDLELPYPDLSKFN
+893 NEDLELPYPDLSKFDI
-908 VYKK
+908 YK

>member
-1 MKKLLIITPHLST
+1 MKKILFIVPHLST

-27 LKDDYIIKCIEYGC
+27 LKDDYIIKCVEYGC

-87 EFPEFFMDSN
+87 EFPEFFMDNN
-97 ITKQI
+97 IIRQI

-140 IQYSMFDVPYEVIEY
+140 IQYSMFDIPYEVIEY

-161 KRKEMFQE
+161 KRKELLQE

-241 NVNEFLEA
+241 NVSEFLEA

-299 KFLTGDIGNDVSNML
+299 KFLNGDIDNDVNNMM
-314 DILNIGAVD
+314 DILN
-323 PTVGPL
+323 VGGIDSL
-329 FDFGFNGDN
+329 FNFGFNGDDN
-338 NEITINYTGN
+338 QITIT
-348 EKLNLSASDL
+348 
-358 DNIMNILNVADI
+358 
-370 YSLFSFGFDGETN
+370 YS
-383 QVTINYTGNEKLNFN
+383 GNEKLNFN

-443 FLVEFYDVETK
+443 FLVEFYDVETN
-454 ELVFGHEL
+454 ELVFGQEL

-467 FFPRIPEFKFK
+467 FYPRIPEFKFK

-490 FVDRCYD
+490 FVDRCFD
-497 DLRLENLDTVIDIGA
+497 DLKLENLDTVIDIGA

-518 KYMYSVNAKK
+518 KYMYTINAKK
-528 VILVEANPYLRES
+528 VILVEANPYIRES
-541 IEYHLDNDLEKSIIY
+541 IEYHLDGDLSKSIIY

-565 KIDFMFSE
+565 KIDFRFSK
-573 ENSTIGSNVL
+573 ENSTIGSNVFD
-583 NVDGQLNSVVSCD
+583 NNAEEYGQLNNLISCD

-602 IYKDNDYGRISL
+602 IYKDNDYSRISL

-623 YPLFE
+623 YPIFE
-628 SITDEQINLVDR
+628 SITDEQIGLVDR

-647 NTNGE
+647 NTNGQ
-652 INIITDKLEKNNF
+652 INIILEKLEKNNF
-665 ECEIIVFEGNK
+665 EYEIIVYEMGR
-676 KTKSDKNIKHGVIF
+676 KTKVDRNAKHGVIF
-690 AKPKNVK
+690 AKPKNIK
-697 TRKPGTL
+697 LRKPGTL
-704 AASVYDVT
+704 SSSVYDVT
-712 KSFEQLLAEYTG
+712 KSFEERLAEYTG
-724 APYAVTIDN
+724 APYAVTVDN

-771 KVEFEPVYGPTLK
+771 KVEFEQVYGPTLK
-784 GAYQLSPTN
+784 GPYQLSPTN

-857 DYFDMLGW
+857 DNFDMLGW

-893 NEDLELPYPDLSKFN
+893 NEDLELPYPDLSKFDI
-908 VYKK
+908 YTK

>member
-1 MKKLLIITPHLST
+1 MKKILFIVPHLST

-27 LKDDYIIKCIEYGC
+27 LKDDYVIKCVEYGC

-56 IGEENLITLWDD
+56 IGEDNLITLWDN
-68 KNVLINV
+68 KNALIDV
-75 IDEFQPDIISME
+75 INDFQPDIISME
-87 EFPEFFMDSN
+87 EFPEFFMDNN
-97 ITKQI
+97 ITRKI

-140 IQYSMFDVPYEVIEY
+140 IQYSMFDIPYEVIEY
-155 PIENRE
+155 PIENKDKRRE
-161 KRKEMFQE
+161 LFQE

-196 EIARKLENAK
+196 EIARKLENSK

-218 FKSYWEPLMNNKPE
+218 FKSYWEPLMNDKPD

-299 KFLTGDIGNDVSNML
+299 TFLTGDIDKDVNNMMDVL
-314 DILNIGAVD
+314 KMDGINS
-323 PTVGPL
+323 L
-329 FDFGFNGDN
+329 FNLGFNGDN
-338 NEITINYTGN
+338 NQITITYNGN
-348 EKLNLSASDL
+348 QK
-358 DNIMNILNVADI
+358 
-370 YSLFSFGFDGETN
+370 FD
-383 QVTINYTGNEKLNFN
+383 FN

-429 IHIKKFKDNPNFRG
+429 IHIKKFKNNTNFRG
-443 FLVEFYDVETK
+443 FLVEFYDSQTN
-454 ELVFGHEL
+454 ELVFGQEL
-462 IVNSN
+462 IVNPN
-467 FFPRIPEFKFK
+467 FHPRIPEFKFK

-490 FVDRCYD
+490 FVDRCFD
-497 DLRLENLDTVIDIGA
+497 DLKLENLDTVIDIGA

-518 KYMYSVNAKK
+518 KYMYTINAKK
-528 VILVEANPYLRES
+528 VILVEANPYLKES

-565 KIDFMFSE
+565 KIDFRFSK
-573 ENSTIGSNVL
+573 ENSTIGSNVFDG
-583 NVDGQLNSVVSCD
+583 NVGEYGQLNNLISCD

-602 IYKDNDYGRISL
+602 IYKDNNYGRISL

-623 YPLFE
+623 YPIFE
-628 SITDEQINLVDR
+628 TITDEQIGLVDR
-640 FMVEFHE
+640 FMIEFHE
-647 NTNGE
+647 NTNSE
-652 INIITDKLEKNNF
+652 INIILEKLDRNNF
-665 ECEIIVFEGNK
+665 EYDIIVYELGK
-676 KTKSDKNIKHGVIF
+676 KTKSNKNAKHGVIF

-697 TRKPGTL
+697 LRKPGTL
-704 AASVYDVT
+704 SSSVYDVT
-712 KSFEQLLAEYTG
+712 KSFEERLAEYTG

-771 KVEFEPVYGPTLK
+771 KVEFEPVYGSTLK
-784 GAYQLSPTN
+784 GPYQLSPTN

-798 LRFTTDMYIPGTHM
+798 LRFTNDMYIHGTHM

-857 DYFDMLGW
+857 DNFDMLGW

-893 NEDLELPYPDLSKFN
+893 NEDLELPYPDLSKFD
-908 VYKK
+908 VYK

>member
-1 MKKLLIITPHLST
+1 
-14 GGLPQVTTNKIQL
+14 
-27 LKDDYIIKCIEYGC
+27 
-41 YSWDFVVQKNRIKNL
+41 
-56 IGEENLITLWDD
+56 
-68 KNVLINV
+68 
-75 IDEFQPDIISME
+75 
-87 EFPEFFMDSN
+87 
-97 ITKQI
+97 
-102 YRKNRPYKIFETTH
+102 
-116 DSSFKPT
+116 
-123 SKVWFPDKFIF
+123 
-134 VSVFNA
+134 
-140 IQYSMFDVPYEVIEY
+140 MFDIPYEVIEY

-161 KRKEMFQE
+161 KRKELFQE

-196 EIARKLENAK
+196 EIARKLENSK

-299 KFLTGDIGNDVSNML
+299 TFLTGDIDKDVNNMM
-314 DILNIGAVD
+314 DVLN
-323 PTVGPL
+323 VGGIDSL
-329 FDFGFNGDN
+329 FNLGFNGDN
-338 NEITINYTGN
+338 NQITITYNGN
-348 EKLNLSASDL
+348 QK
-358 DNIMNILNVADI
+358 
-370 YSLFSFGFDGETN
+370 FD
-383 QVTINYTGNEKLNFN
+383 FN

-429 IHIKKFKDNPNFRG
+429 IHIKKFKDNTNFRG
-443 FLVEFYDVETK
+443 FLVEFYDSQTN
-454 ELVFGHEL
+454 ELVFGQEL
-462 IVNSN
+462 IVNPN
-467 FFPRIPEFKFK
+467 FHPRIPEFKFK

-490 FVDRCYD
+490 FVDRCFD
-497 DLRLENLDTVIDIGA
+497 DLKLENLDTVIDIGA

-518 KYMYSVNAKK
+518 KYMYTVNAKK

-541 IEYHLDNDLEKSIIY
+541 IEYHLDTDLEKSVIY
-556 MNPVYKEHT
+556 VNPVYKEHT
-565 KIDFMFSE
+565 KIDFMFSK

-602 IYKDNDYGRISL
+602 IYKDNNYGRISL

-652 INIITDKLEKNNF
+652 INVILEKLENNNF
-665 ECEIIVFEGNK
+665 ECEIIVFDGSK
-676 KTKSDKNIKHGVIF
+676 KTKSNKNIKHGVIF

-697 TRKPGTL
+697 LRKPGTL
-704 AASVYDVT
+704 SSSVYDVT
-712 KSFEQLLAEYTG
+712 KSFEQRLAEYTG
-724 APYAVTIDN
+724 APYAVTVDN
-733 QSNALFLALYYEKIT
+733 QSNALFLSLYYEKIT
-748 GKTIKIPSRT
+748 GKTIRIPSRT

-798 LRFTTDMYIPGTHM
+798 LRFTSDMYIDGTHM
-812 CLSFTG
+812 CVSFTG

-857 DYFDMLGW
+857 DNFDMLGW

-893 NEDLELPYPDLSKFN
+893 NEDLELPYPDLSKFD

>member
-1 MKKLLIITPHLST
+1 MKKILFIVPHLST

-27 LKDDYIIKCIEYGC
+27 LKEDYIIKCVEYGC

-68 KNVLINV
+68 KNVLINL
-75 IDEFQPDIISME
+75 IDEFRPDIISIE
-87 EFPEFFMDSN
+87 EFPEFFMDNN

-102 YRKNRPYKIFETTH
+102 YKQNRPYKIFETTH

-123 SKVWFPDKFIF
+123 SKIWFPDKFIF

-140 IQYSMFDVPYEVIEY
+140 IQYSMFDIPYEVIEY

-161 KRKEMFQE
+161 KRKELFKE

-241 NVNEFLEA
+241 NVSEFLEA

-299 KFLTGDIGNDVSNML
+299 KFLNGDIDNDVNNMM
-314 DILNIGAVD
+314 DILN
-323 PTVGPL
+323 VGGIDSL
-329 FDFGFNGDN
+329 FNFGFNGDDN
-338 NEITINYTGN
+338 QITIT
-348 EKLNLSASDL
+348 
-358 DNIMNILNVADI
+358 
-370 YSLFSFGFDGETN
+370 YS
-383 QVTINYTGNEKLNFN
+383 GNEKLNFN

-443 FLVEFYDVETK
+443 FLVEFYDVETN
-454 ELVFGHEL
+454 ELVFGQEL

-467 FFPRIPEFKFK
+467 FYPRIPEFKFK

-490 FVDRCYD
+490 FVDRCFD
-497 DLRLENLDTVIDIGA
+497 DLKLENLDTVIDIGA

-518 KYMYSVNAKK
+518 KYMYTINAKK
-528 VILVEANPYLRES
+528 VILVEANPYIRES
-541 IEYHLDNDLEKSIIY
+541 IEYHLDGDLSKSIIY

-565 KIDFMFSE
+565 KIDFRFSK
-573 ENSTIGSNVL
+573 ENSTIGSNVFD
-583 NVDGQLNSVVSCD
+583 NNAEEYGQLNNLISCD

-602 IYKDNDYGRISL
+602 IYKDNDYSRISL

-623 YPLFE
+623 YPIFE
-628 SITDEQINLVDR
+628 SITDEQIGLVDR

-647 NTNGE
+647 NTNGQ
-652 INIITDKLEKNNF
+652 INIILEKLEKNNF
-665 ECEIIVFEGNK
+665 EYEIIVYEMGR
-676 KTKSDKNIKHGVIF
+676 KTKVDRNAKHGVIF
-690 AKPKNVK
+690 AKPKNIK
-697 TRKPGTL
+697 LRKPGTL
-704 AASVYDVT
+704 SSSVYDVT
-712 KSFEQLLAEYTG
+712 KSFEERLAEYTG
-724 APYAVTIDN
+724 APYAVTVDN

-771 KVEFEPVYGPTLK
+771 KVEFEQVYGPTLK
-784 GAYQLSPTN
+784 GPYQLSPTN

-857 DYFDMLGW
+857 DNFDMLGW

-893 NEDLELPYPDLSKFN
+893 NEDLELPYPDLSKFDI
-908 VYKK
+908 YTK

>member
-1 MKKLLIITPHLST
+1 MKKILFIVPHLST

-27 LKDDYIIKCIEYGC
+27 LKDDYQIKCVEYGC

-68 KNVLINV
+68 KTVLLSV
-75 IDEFQPDIISME
+75 IEEFQPDIISME
-87 EFPEFFMDSN
+87 EFPEFFMGN
-97 ITKQI
+97 KITRQV
-102 YRKNRPYKIFETTH
+102 YRKNRPYKIFESTH

-140 IQYSMFDVPYEVIEY
+140 IQYSMFDIPYEVIEY

-161 KRKEMFQE
+161 KRKDFFRE
-169 KLGLDKG
+169 KLGLEKG
-176 WKHVVNVGLF
+176 WRHVVNVGLF

-196 EIARKLENAK
+196 EMAKKLENVK

-218 FKSYWEPLMNNKPE
+218 FRSYWEPLMKDKPE

-241 NVNEFLEA
+241 NVSEYLEA
-249 SDLFMFPSK
+249 CDMFLFPSR

-273 AIEYGI
+273 AIEYGM
-279 PMMMYNLDVYC
+279 PMMMHNLDVYC
-290 GKYDKLPQV
+290 GKYDNLSNV
-299 KFLTGDIGNDVSNML
+299 EFLTGDIDNDVKKMMEML
-314 DILNIGAVD
+314 KIGDISS
-323 PTVGPL
+323 L
-329 FDFGFNGDN
+329 FNFDFNGDTN
-338 NEITINYTGN
+338 TITINYNGN
-348 EKLNLSASDL
+348 QK
-358 DNIMNILNVADI
+358 
-370 YSLFSFGFDGETN
+370 FD
-383 QVTINYTGNEKLNFN
+383 FN

-429 IHIKKFKDNPNFRG
+429 IHIKKFKNNPNFRG
-443 FLVEFYDVETK
+443 FLVEFYDAQTN
-454 ELVFGHEL
+454 ELVFGQEL
-462 IVNSN
+462 IVNGN

-490 FVDRCYD
+490 FVDRCFD

-518 KYMYSVNAKK
+518 KYMYTVNAKK

-541 IEYHLDNDLEKSIIY
+541 IEYHLDGDLDRSVIY

-565 KIDFMFSE
+565 KIDFRFSK
-573 ENSTIGSNVL
+573 ENSTIGSNVFDG
-583 NVDGQLNSVVSCD
+583 NVGEYGQLNNLISCD

-602 IYKDNDYGRISL
+602 LYKDNDYGRISL

-628 SITDEQINLVDR
+628 SITDEQVSLVDR

-647 NTNGE
+647 NTNKQ
-652 INIITDKLEKNNF
+652 IDIILEKLERNNF
-665 ECEIIVFEGNK
+665 EYEIIVYELGK
-676 KTKSDKNIKHGVIF
+676 KTKSDRNAKHGVIF

-697 TRKPGTL
+697 LRKPGTL
-704 AASVYDVT
+704 SSSAYDVT
-712 KSFEQLLAEYTG
+712 KSFEERLAEYTG

-771 KVEFEPVYGPTLK
+771 KVEFEPVYGTTLK
-784 GAYQLSPTN
+784 GTYQLLPTN

-798 LRFTTDMYIPGTHM
+798 LRFTADMYVPGTHM

-857 DYFDMLGW
+857 DNFDMLGW

-893 NEDLELPYPDLSKFN
+893 NEDLELPYPDLSKFD
-908 VYKK
+908 VYK

>member
-1 MKKLLIITPHLST
+1 MKKILFIVPHLST

-27 LKDDYIIKCIEYGC
+27 LKEDYIIKCVEYGC

-68 KNVLINV
+68 KNVLINL
-75 IDEFQPDIISME
+75 IDEFRPDIISIE
-87 EFPEFFMDSN
+87 EFPEFFMDNN

-102 YRKNRPYKIFETTH
+102 YKQNRPYKIFETTH

-123 SKVWFPDKFIF
+123 SKIWFPDKFIF

-140 IQYSMFDVPYEVIEY
+140 IQYSMFDIPYEVIEY

-161 KRKEMFQE
+161 KRKELFKE

-196 EIARKLENAK
+196 EIARKLENSK

-218 FKSYWEPLMNNKPE
+218 FKGYWEPLMNNKPE

-241 NVNEFLEA
+241 NVSEFLEA

-299 KFLTGDIGNDVSNML
+299 KFLNGDIDNDVNNMM
-314 DILNIGAVD
+314 DILNIGGVNS
-323 PTVGPL
+323 L
-329 FDFGFNGDN
+329 FSFGFNGDN
-338 NEITINYTGN
+338 NQITINY
-348 EKLNLSASDL
+348 
-358 DNIMNILNVADI
+358 I
-370 YSLFSFGFDGETN
+370 
-383 QVTINYTGNEKLNFN
+383 GNEKLNFN
-398 VSIRDMTSKAP
+398 ISIRDMTSKAP
-409 MYWFNLPLEYP
+409 MYWFNLPLDYP

-443 FLVEFYDVETK
+443 FLVEFYDVETN
-454 ELVFGHEL
+454 ELVFGQEL

-467 FFPRIPEFKFK
+467 FYPRIPEFKFK

-490 FVDRCYD
+490 FVDRCFD

-528 VILVEANPYLRES
+528 VILVEANPYIRES
-541 IEYHLDNDLEKSIIY
+541 IEYHLDKDLEKSTIY

-565 KIDFMFSE
+565 KIDFRFST

-583 NVDGQLNSVVSCD
+583 DVDGQLNSVISCD

-602 IYKDNDYGRISL
+602 IYRDNNYGRISL

-623 YPLFE
+623 YPIFE
-628 SITDEQINLVDR
+628 SITDEQIGLVDR

-647 NTNGE
+647 NTNGQ
-652 INIITDKLEKNNF
+652 INIILEKLEKNNF
-665 ECEIIVFEGNK
+665 EYDIIVYEMGR
-676 KTKSDKNIKHGVIF
+676 KTKADKNAKHGVIF

-697 TRKPGTL
+697 LRKPGTL
-704 AASVYDVT
+704 SSSVYDVT
-712 KSFEQLLAEYTG
+712 KSFEERLAEYTG

-771 KVEFEPVYGPTLK
+771 KVEFEPVYGSTLK
-784 GAYQLSPTN
+784 GPYQLSPTN

-857 DYFDMLGW
+857 DNFDMIGW

-908 VYKK
+908 VYTK

>member
-1 MKKLLIITPHLST
+1 MKKLLVITSHLST
-14 GGLPQVTTNKIQL
+14 GGLPQVACKKIEL
-27 LKDDYIIKCIEYGC
+27 LKDDYTIKCVEYGC
-41 YSWDFVVQKNRIKNL
+41 HSWDFVVQKNRIKNL

-68 KNVLINV
+68 KNVLIDV
-75 IDEFQPDIISME
+75 INDFQPDIISME
-87 EFPEFFMDSN
+87 EFPEFFMDTN
-97 ITKQI
+97 IARQI
-102 YRKNRPYKIFETTH
+102 YKKDRQYKIFETTH
-116 DSSFKPT
+116 DSSFNPR
-123 SKVWFPDKFIF
+123 SKVWLPDKFIF

-140 IQYSMFDVPYEVIEY
+140 IQYSMFDVPYDVIEY

-161 KRKEMFQE
+161 KRKDLFQE
-169 KLGLDKG
+169 KLGFDKS

-196 EIARKLENAK
+196 EIARKLENSK

-299 KFLTGDIGNDVSNML
+299 TFLTGNIDEDVNNMVDVLNPVDIDYIFDFGFNCDNNQVTIAYDVNNMPHV
-314 DILNIGAVD
+314 LNAGGID
-323 PTVGPL
+323 SL
-329 FDFGFNGDN
+329 FNFGFNGDN
-338 NEITINYTGN
+338 NQITISYNGN
-348 EKLNLSASDL
+348 
-358 DNIMNILNVADI
+358 
-370 YSLFSFGFDGETN
+370 
-383 QVTINYTGNEKLNFN
+383 QKLNFN
-398 VSIRDMTSKAP
+398 VSIRDLTSKAP
-409 MYWFNLPLEYP
+409 MYWFNLPLEHP
-420 IFYWTIPIP
+420 IFYWTMPIP

-443 FLVEFYDVETK
+443 FLIEFYDCETD
-454 ELVFGHEL
+454 ELVFGQEL

-467 FFPRIPEFKFK
+467 FHPGIPEFKFK

-497 DLRLENLDTVIDIGA
+497 GLNLENLDTVIDIGA

-518 KYMYSVNAKK
+518 KYMYSVNANK
-528 VILVEANPYLRES
+528 VILVEANPYLRDS
-541 IEYHLDNDLEKSIIY
+541 IEYHLDNDLEKSVIY

-565 KIDFMFSE
+565 KIDFMFSK

-583 NVDGQLNSVVSCD
+583 NVDGQLDSVVSCD

-602 IYKDNDYGRISL
+602 IYKDNNYGRISL

-640 FMVEFHE
+640 FMIEFHE
-647 NTNGE
+647 NNDGE
-652 INIITDKLEKNNF
+652 INVIIDKLEKNNF
-665 ECEIIVFEGNK
+665 EYEIIVFDGSK
-676 KTKSDKNIKHGVIF
+676 KTKSDKHTKHGVIF

-697 TRKPGTL
+697 VRKPGTL
-704 AASVYDVT
+704 ASSVYDVT
-712 KSFEQLLAEYTG
+712 KNFEERLAEYTG
-724 APYAVTIDN
+724 APYAVTVDN

-771 KVEFEPVYGPTLK
+771 KVEFEPVQGTTLK
-784 GAYQLSPTN
+784 GAYQLYPTN

-798 LRFTTDMYIPGTHM
+798 LRFTSDMYITGTHM
-812 CLSFTG
+812 CVSFTG

-857 DYFDMLGW
+857 DNFDMLGW

-893 NEDLELPYPDLSKFN
+893 NDDLELPYPDLSKFN
-908 VYKK
+908 VYQK

>member
-1 MKKLLIITPHLST
+1 
-14 GGLPQVTTNKIQL
+14 
-27 LKDDYIIKCIEYGC
+27 
-41 YSWDFVVQKNRIKNL
+41 
-56 IGEENLITLWDD
+56 
-68 KNVLINV
+68 
-75 IDEFQPDIISME
+75 
-87 EFPEFFMDSN
+87 
-97 ITKQI
+97 
-102 YRKNRPYKIFETTH
+102 
-116 DSSFKPT
+116 
-123 SKVWFPDKFIF
+123 
-134 VSVFNA
+134 
-140 IQYSMFDVPYEVIEY
+140 MFDIPYEVIEY

-169 KLGLDKG
+169 KLELDKG

-299 KFLTGDIGNDVSNML
+299 KFLTGDIDNDVTNMM
-314 DILNIGAVD
+314 DILNVEDIN
-323 PTVGPL
+323 PL
-329 FDFGFNGDN
+329 FNFGFNGDDN
-338 NEITINYTGN
+338 QITITYSGN
-348 EKLNLSASDL
+348 K
-358 DNIMNILNVADI
+358 
-370 YSLFSFGFDGETN
+370 
-383 QVTINYTGNEKLNFN
+383 KLNFN

-443 FLVEFYDVETK
+443 FLVEFYDVETN

-490 FVDRCYD
+490 FVDRCFD

-518 KYMYSVNAKK
+518 KYMYSINAKK

-541 IEYHLDNDLEKSIIY
+541 IEYHLDNDLETSTIY

-565 KIDFMFSE
+565 KIDFRFSK
-573 ENSTIGSNVL
+573 ENSTIGSNVFDG
-583 NVDGQLNSVVSCD
+583 NVGEYGQLNNLISCD

-602 IYKDNDYGRISL
+602 IYKDNNYGRISL

-623 YPLFE
+623 YPIFE
-628 SITDEQINLVDR
+628 SITDEQIGLVDR

-647 NTNGE
+647 NTNGQ
-652 INIITDKLEKNNF
+652 INIILEKLEKNNF
-665 ECEIIVFEGNK
+665 DYDIIVYEMGR
-676 KTKSDKNIKHGVIF
+676 KTKADRNAKHGIIF

-697 TRKPGTL
+697 LRKPGTL
-704 AASVYDVT
+704 SSSVYDVT
-712 KSFEQLLAEYTG
+712 KSFEERLAEYTG

-733 QSNALFLALYYEKIT
+733 QSNAMFLALYYEKIT

-771 KVEFEPVYGPTLK
+771 KVEFEPVYGSTLK
-784 GAYQLSPTN
+784 GPYQLSPTN

-857 DYFDMLGW
+857 DNFDMLGW

-893 NEDLELPYPDLSKFN
+893 NEDLELPYPDLSKFDI
-908 VYKK
+908 YTK

>member
-1 MKKLLIITPHLST
+1 MLFFLGMKKILFIVPHLST

-27 LKDDYIIKCIEYGC
+27 LKDDYVIKCVEYGC

-56 IGEENLITLWDD
+56 IGEDNLITLWDN
-68 KNVLINV
+68 KNALIDV
-75 IDEFQPDIISME
+75 INDFQPDIISME
-87 EFPEFFMDSN
+87 EFPEFFMDNN
-97 ITKQI
+97 ITRQI
-102 YRKNRPYKIFETTH
+102 YIQNRPYKIFETTH

-140 IQYSMFDVPYEVIEY
+140 IQYSMFDIPYEVIEY
-155 PIENRE
+155 PIENKDKRRE
-161 KRKEMFQE
+161 LFQE

-196 EIARKLENAK
+196 EIARKLENSK

-218 FKSYWEPLMNNKPE
+218 FKSYWEPLMNDKPD

-299 KFLTGDIGNDVSNML
+299 TFLTGDIDKDVNNMMDVL
-314 DILNIGAVD
+314 KMDGINS
-323 PTVGPL
+323 L
-329 FDFGFNGDN
+329 FNLGFNGDN
-338 NEITINYTGN
+338 NQITITYNGN
-348 EKLNLSASDL
+348 QK
-358 DNIMNILNVADI
+358 
-370 YSLFSFGFDGETN
+370 FD
-383 QVTINYTGNEKLNFN
+383 FN

-429 IHIKKFKDNPNFRG
+429 IHIKKFKNNTNFRG
-443 FLVEFYDVETK
+443 FLVEFYDSQTN
-454 ELVFGHEL
+454 ELVFGQEL
-462 IVNSN
+462 IVNPN
-467 FFPRIPEFKFK
+467 FHPRIPEFKFK

-490 FVDRCYD
+490 FVDRCFD
-497 DLRLENLDTVIDIGA
+497 DLKLENLDTVIDIGA

-518 KYMYSVNAKK
+518 KYMYTINAKK
-528 VILVEANPYLRES
+528 VILVEANPYLKES

-565 KIDFMFSE
+565 KIDFRFSK
-573 ENSTIGSNVL
+573 ENSTIGSNVFDG
-583 NVDGQLNSVVSCD
+583 NVGEYGQLNNLISCD

-602 IYKDNDYGRISL
+602 IYKDNNYGRISL

-623 YPLFE
+623 YPIFE
-628 SITDEQINLVDR
+628 TITDEQIGLVDR
-640 FMVEFHE
+640 FMIEFHE
-647 NTNGE
+647 NTNSE
-652 INIITDKLEKNNF
+652 INIILEKLDRNNF
-665 ECEIIVFEGNK
+665 EYDIIVYELGK
-676 KTKSDKNIKHGVIF
+676 KTKSNKNAKHGVIF

-697 TRKPGTL
+697 LRKPGTL
-704 AASVYDVT
+704 SSSVYDVT
-712 KSFEQLLAEYTG
+712 KSFEERLAEYTG

-771 KVEFEPVYGPTLK
+771 KVEFEPIYGSTLK
-784 GAYQLSPTN
+784 GPYQLSPTN

-798 LRFTTDMYIPGTHM
+798 LRFTNDMYIPGTHM

-857 DYFDMLGW
+857 DNFDMLGW

-886 MDGTPKH
+886 MDGTPKY
-893 NEDLELPYPDLSKFN
+893 NEDLELPYPDLSKFDI
-908 VYKK
+908 YK

>member
-1 MKKLLIITPHLST
+1 MKKILFIVPHLST

-27 LKDDYIIKCIEYGC
+27 LKDDYIIKCVEYGC

-68 KNVLINV
+68 KNVLINL

-87 EFPEFFMDSN
+87 EFPEFFMDNN
-97 ITKQI
+97 ITRQI
-102 YRKNRPYKIFETTH
+102 YRQNRPYKIFETTH

-140 IQYSMFDVPYEVIEY
+140 IQYSMFDIPYEVIEY
-155 PIENRE
+155 PIETRE
-161 KRKEMFQE
+161 KRKELSQE
-169 KLGLDKG
+169 KLGLDKSY
-176 WKHVVNVGLF
+176 KHVVNVGLF

-196 EIARKLENAK
+196 EIARKLENSK

-218 FKSYWEPLMNNKPE
+218 FKGYWEPLMNNKPE

-299 KFLTGDIGNDVSNML
+299 TFLTGDIDKDVNNMM
-314 DILNIGAVD
+314 DVLNLGGINS
-323 PTVGPL
+323 L
-329 FDFGFNGDN
+329 FSFGFNGDN
-338 NEITINYTGN
+338 NQITINYTGN
-348 EKLNLSASDL
+348 QK
-358 DNIMNILNVADI
+358 
-370 YSLFSFGFDGETN
+370 FD
-383 QVTINYTGNEKLNFN
+383 FN
-398 VSIRDMTSKAP
+398 VSIRDITSKAP

-420 IFYWTIPIP
+420 IFYWTMPIP

-443 FLVEFYDVETK
+443 FLVEFYDVETN
-454 ELVFGHEL
+454 ELVFGQEL
-462 IVNSN
+462 IVNPN
-467 FFPRIPEFKFK
+467 FYPRIPEFKFK
-478 PLDCNYINYYEF
+478 PLDCNYINYCEF
-490 FVDRCYD
+490 FVDRCFD
-497 DLRLENLDTVIDIGA
+497 DLKLENLDTVIDIGA

-518 KYMYSVNAKK
+518 KYMYTINAKK

-541 IEYHLDNDLEKSIIY
+541 IEYHLDGDLSKSTIY

-565 KIDFMFSE
+565 KIDFRFSK
-573 ENSTIGSNVL
+573 ENSTIGSNVFDG
-583 NVDGQLNSVVSCD
+583 NVGEYGQLNNLISCD

-602 IYKDNDYGRISL
+602 IYKDNNYGRVSL

-623 YPLFE
+623 YPIFE
-628 SITDEQINLVDR
+628 SITDEQIGLVDR
-640 FMVEFHE
+640 FMIEFHE

-652 INIITDKLEKNNF
+652 INIILEKLDRNNF
-665 ECEIIVFEGNK
+665 EYEIIVYELGK
-676 KTKSDKNIKHGVIF
+676 KTKSNKNAKHGVIF
-690 AKPKNVK
+690 AKHRILKL
-697 TRKPGTL
+697 RKPGTL
-704 AASVYDVT
+704 SSSVYDVT
-712 KSFEQLLAEYTG
+712 KSFEERLAEYTG

-733 QSNALFLALYYEKIT
+733 QSNALFLSLYYEKIT

-771 KVEFEPVYGPTLK
+771 KVEFEPVYGSTLK

-798 LRFTTDMYIPGTHM
+798 LRFTNDMYIPGTHM

-857 DYFDMLGW
+857 DNFDMLGW

-893 NEDLELPYPDLSKFN
+893 NEDLELPYPDLSKFDI
-908 VYKK
+908 YK

>member
-1 MKKLLIITPHLST
+1 MKKILFIVPHLST

-27 LKDDYIIKCIEYGC
+27 LKDDYIIKCVEYGC

-68 KNVLINV
+68 KNVLINL

-87 EFPEFFMDSN
+87 EFPEFFMGHE
-97 ITKQI
+97 ITRQI

-123 SKVWFPDKFIF
+123 SKIWFPDKFIF

-140 IQYSMFDVPYEVIEY
+140 IQYSMFDIPYEVIEY
-155 PIENRE
+155 PIESRE
-161 KRKEMFQE
+161 KRKELFQE

-196 EIARKLENAK
+196 EIARKLENGK

-299 KFLTGDIGNDVSNML
+299 KFLNGDIDNDVNNMM
-314 DILNIGAVD
+314 DVLN
-323 PTVGPL
+323 VGGIDSL
-329 FDFGFNGDN
+329 FNFGFNGETN
-338 NEITINYTGN
+338 QITINYN
-348 EKLNLSASDL
+348 
-358 DNIMNILNVADI
+358 
-370 YSLFSFGFDGETN
+370 
-383 QVTINYTGNEKLNFN
+383 GNEKLNFN

-420 IFYWTIPIP
+420 IYYWTIPIP
-429 IHIKKFKDNPNFRG
+429 IHIKRFKDNPNFRG
-443 FLVEFYDVETK
+443 FLVEFYDVETN
-454 ELVFGHEL
+454 ELVFGQEL

-467 FFPRIPEFKFK
+467 FYPRIPEFKFK

-490 FVDRCYD
+490 FVDRCFD

-528 VILVEANPYLRES
+528 VILVEANPYLKES
-541 IEYHLDNDLEKSIIY
+541 IEYHLDNDLETSTIY

-565 KIDFMFSE
+565 KIDFRFSK
-573 ENSTIGSNVL
+573 ENSTIGSNVFDG
-583 NVDGQLNSVVSCD
+583 NVGEYGQLNNLISCD

-602 IYKDNDYGRISL
+602 IYKDNNYGRISL

-623 YPLFE
+623 YPIFE
-628 SITDEQINLVDR
+628 SITDEQIGLVDR

-647 NTNGE
+647 NTNGQ
-652 INIITDKLEKNNF
+652 INIILEKLEKNNF
-665 ECEIIVFEGNK
+665 DYDIIVYEMGR
-676 KTKSDKNIKHGVIF
+676 KTKADRNAKHGIIF

-697 TRKPGTL
+697 LRKPGTL
-704 AASVYDVT
+704 SSSVYDVT
-712 KSFEQLLAEYTG
+712 KSFEERLAEYTG

-733 QSNALFLALYYEKIT
+733 QSNAMFLALYYEKIT

-771 KVEFEPVYGPTLK
+771 KVEFEPVYGSTLK
-784 GAYQLSPTN
+784 GPYQLSPTN

-857 DYFDMLGW
+857 DNFDMLGW

-893 NEDLELPYPDLSKFN
+893 NEDLELPYPDLSKFDI
-908 VYKK
+908 YTK

>member
-1 MKKLLIITPHLST
+1 VKKLLIITSHLST

-161 KRKEMFQE
+161 KRKELLQE
-169 KLGLDKG
+169 KLGLDKSY
-176 WKHVVNVGLF
+176 KHVVNVGLF

-241 NVNEFLEA
+241 NVSEFLEA

-299 KFLTGDIGNDVSNML
+299 KFLTGDIDNDVNNMM
-314 DILNIGAVD
+314 DILNMGGVNS
-323 PTVGPL
+323 L
-329 FDFGFNGDN
+329 FSFGFNGDN
-338 NEITINYTGN
+338 NQITINYN
-348 EKLNLSASDL
+348 
-358 DNIMNILNVADI
+358 
-370 YSLFSFGFDGETN
+370 
-383 QVTINYTGNEKLNFN
+383 GNEKLNFN

-420 IFYWTIPIP
+420 IFYWTMPIP

-443 FLVEFYDVETK
+443 FLVEFYDAETN
-454 ELVFGHEL
+454 ELVFGQEL

-467 FFPRIPEFKFK
+467 FYPRIPEFKFK

-518 KYMYSVNAKK
+518 KYIYSVNAKK

-541 IEYHLDNDLEKSIIY
+541 IEYHLDNDLEKSVIY

-565 KIDFMFSE
+565 KIDFMFSK

-628 SITDEQINLVDR
+628 AITDEQINLVDR

-704 AASVYDVT
+704 ASSVYDVT
-712 KSFEQLLAEYTG
+712 RSFEERLAEYTG
-724 APYAVTIDN
+724 ASYAVTIDN

-748 GKTIKIPSRT
+748 GETIKIPNRT

-771 KVEFEPVYGPTLK
+771 KVEFEPVYGTTLK

-893 NEDLELPYPDLSKFN
+893 NEDLELPYPDLSKFDI
-908 VYKK
+908 YKK

>member
-1 MKKLLIITPHLST
+1 MKKILFIVPHLST

-27 LKDDYIIKCIEYGC
+27 LKDDYVIKCVEYGC

-56 IGEENLITLWDD
+56 IGEDNLITLWDN
-68 KNVLINV
+68 KNALIDV
-75 IDEFQPDIISME
+75 INDFQPDIISME
-87 EFPEFFMDSN
+87 EFPEFFMDNN
-97 ITKQI
+97 ITRQI
-102 YRKNRPYKIFETTH
+102 YIQNRPYKIFETTH

-140 IQYSMFDVPYEVIEY
+140 IQYSMFDIPYEVIEY
-155 PIENRE
+155 PIENKDKRRE
-161 KRKEMFQE
+161 LFQE

-196 EIARKLENAK
+196 EIARKLENSK

-218 FKSYWEPLMNNKPE
+218 FKSYWEPLMNDKPD

-299 KFLTGDIGNDVSNML
+299 TFLTGDIDKDVNNMMDVL
-314 DILNIGAVD
+314 KMDGINS
-323 PTVGPL
+323 L
-329 FDFGFNGDN
+329 FNLGFNGDN
-338 NEITINYTGN
+338 NQITITYNGN
-348 EKLNLSASDL
+348 QK
-358 DNIMNILNVADI
+358 
-370 YSLFSFGFDGETN
+370 FD
-383 QVTINYTGNEKLNFN
+383 FN

-429 IHIKKFKDNPNFRG
+429 IHIKKFKNNTNFRG
-443 FLVEFYDVETK
+443 FLVEFYDSQTN
-454 ELVFGHEL
+454 ELVFGQEL
-462 IVNSN
+462 IVNPN
-467 FFPRIPEFKFK
+467 FHPRIPEFKFK

-490 FVDRCYD
+490 FVDRCFD
-497 DLRLENLDTVIDIGA
+497 DLKLENLDTVIDIGA

-518 KYMYSVNAKK
+518 KYMYTINAKK
-528 VILVEANPYLRES
+528 VILVEANPYLKES

-565 KIDFMFSE
+565 KIDFRFSK
-573 ENSTIGSNVL
+573 ENSTIGSNVFDG
-583 NVDGQLNSVVSCD
+583 NVGEYGQLNNLISCD

-602 IYKDNDYGRISL
+602 IYKDNNYGRISL

-623 YPLFE
+623 YPIFE
-628 SITDEQINLVDR
+628 TITDEQIGLVDR
-640 FMVEFHE
+640 FMIEFHE
-647 NTNGE
+647 NTNSE
-652 INIITDKLEKNNF
+652 INIILEKLDRNNF
-665 ECEIIVFEGNK
+665 EYDIIVYELGK
-676 KTKSDKNIKHGVIF
+676 KTKSNKNAKHGVIF

-697 TRKPGTL
+697 LRKPGTL
-704 AASVYDVT
+704 SSSVYDVT
-712 KSFEQLLAEYTG
+712 KSFEERLAEYTG

-771 KVEFEPVYGPTLK
+771 KVEFEPIYGSTLK
-784 GAYQLSPTN
+784 GPYQLSPTN

-798 LRFTTDMYIPGTHM
+798 LRFTNDMYIPGTHM

-857 DYFDMLGW
+857 DNFDMLGW

-886 MDGTPKH
+886 MDGTPKY
-893 NEDLELPYPDLSKFN
+893 NEDLELPYPDLSKFDI
-908 VYKK
+908 YK

>member
-1 MKKLLIITPHLST
+1 MKKILFIVPHLST

-27 LKDDYIIKCIEYGC
+27 LKDDYVIKCVEYGC

-56 IGEENLITLWDD
+56 IGEDNLITLWDN
-68 KNVLINV
+68 KNALIDV
-75 IDEFQPDIISME
+75 INDFQPDIISME
-87 EFPEFFMDSN
+87 EFPEFFMDNN
-97 ITKQI
+97 ITRKI

-140 IQYSMFDVPYEVIEY
+140 IQYSMFDIPYEVIEY
-155 PIENRE
+155 PIENKDKRRE
-161 KRKEMFQE
+161 LFQE

-196 EIARKLENAK
+196 EIARKLENSK

-218 FKSYWEPLMNNKPE
+218 FKSYWEPLMNDKPD

-299 KFLTGDIGNDVSNML
+299 TFLTGDIDKDVNNMMDVL
-314 DILNIGAVD
+314 KMDGINS
-323 PTVGPL
+323 L
-329 FDFGFNGDN
+329 FNLGFNGDN
-338 NEITINYTGN
+338 NQITITYNGN
-348 EKLNLSASDL
+348 QK
-358 DNIMNILNVADI
+358 
-370 YSLFSFGFDGETN
+370 FD
-383 QVTINYTGNEKLNFN
+383 FN

-429 IHIKKFKDNPNFRG
+429 IHIKKFKNNTNFRG
-443 FLVEFYDVETK
+443 FLVEFYDSQTN
-454 ELVFGHEL
+454 ELVFGQEL
-462 IVNSN
+462 IVNPN
-467 FFPRIPEFKFK
+467 FHPRIPEFKFK

-490 FVDRCYD
+490 FVDRCFD
-497 DLRLENLDTVIDIGA
+497 DLKLENLDTVIDIGA

-518 KYMYSVNAKK
+518 KYMYTINAKK
-528 VILVEANPYLRES
+528 VILVEANPYLKES

-565 KIDFMFSE
+565 KIDFRFSK
-573 ENSTIGSNVL
+573 ENSTIGSNVFDG
-583 NVDGQLNSVVSCD
+583 NVGEYGQLNNLISCD

-602 IYKDNDYGRISL
+602 IYKDNNYGRISL

-623 YPLFE
+623 YPIFE
-628 SITDEQINLVDR
+628 TITDEQIGLVDR
-640 FMVEFHE
+640 FMIEFHE
-647 NTNGE
+647 NTNSE
-652 INIITDKLEKNNF
+652 INIILEKLDRNNF
-665 ECEIIVFEGNK
+665 EYDIIVYELGK
-676 KTKSDKNIKHGVIF
+676 KTKSNKNAKHGVIF

-697 TRKPGTL
+697 LRKPGTL
-704 AASVYDVT
+704 SSSVYDVT
-712 KSFEQLLAEYTG
+712 KSFEERLAEYTG

-771 KVEFEPVYGPTLK
+771 KVEFEPVYGSTLK
-784 GAYQLSPTN
+784 GPYQLSPTN

-798 LRFTTDMYIPGTHM
+798 LRFTNDMYIPGTHM

-857 DYFDMLGW
+857 DNFDMLGW

-893 NEDLELPYPDLSKFN
+893 NEDLELPYPDLSKFDI
-908 VYKK
+908 YK